1 MEGTLT
7 ARQFAG
13 QMAHRQMGRI
23 QRQYHRLPLL
33 RIIGITIVVLLLI
46 PVAYLV
52 LRAVDAGQDGIDYL
66 LRPRT
71 LQIMQNSL
79 YLVVAVSLSAAVVGV
94 PFAWLTSRAKLPL
107 RRMWLVL
114 GLLPMVVPSYV
125 AAIALI
131 RTFGPA
137 GMFEATFSFNPLPPI
152 YGFFGAWLVITLMTF
167 PYVALPVRAA
177 FMNMDP
183 SLEEAARGMGVG
195 RWRVFWRVTLP
206 QLRPALAGGML
217 LTALYTLSD
226 FGAVMLLRYNAFTR
240 AIYISYENSFNPY
253 RAAVLALVLVL
264 LTVGLLLLERSI
276 SRNKRNYKVGTG
288 ASRRPPDVELGV
300 WRWPAMLFCAVPV
313 ALGLVM
319 PVVVLFGWALNPNVT
334 SALNVNLNALTLNTV
349 GVSALAAVA
358 AGVVALP
365 LAILAVRSRTGFSR
379 WMVNTA
385 YMGNALPGV
394 VIGLALV
401 YFGIRV
407 LPGLYQTMPI
417 LIAGYLMRF
426 LPFTLASTSG
436 ALTQINPSIEEAARG
451 LGLRPHQVIWRVTLP
466 MAWTGILA
474 GMALVFLNTMKELP
488 ATLMLRPTGFDT
500 LATRIWTA
508 SDVGSYGLIGLPGLV
523 LIAVSCL
530 SLTLILARDRWS

>member
-1 MEGTLT
+1 MEGILT
-7 ARQFAG
+7 ARQTAG
-13 QMAHRQMGRI
+13 QIAQRQMGRI
-23 QRQYHRLPLL
+23 QRQYRRLPFL
-33 RIIGITIVVLLLI
+33 RIISITIVVLLLI

-52 LRAVDAGQDGIDYL
+52 LRAVDSGQDGIDYL

-71 LQIMQNSL
+71 LNIVQNSL
-79 YLVVAVSLSAAVVGV
+79 NLVAAVSLSAVVVGV
-94 PFAWLTSRAKLPL
+94 PFAWLTSRANLPL
-107 RRMWLVL
+107 RRVWLVL
-114 GLLPMVVPSYV
+114 GMLPMVVPSYV

-131 RTFGPA
+131 RMFGPS
-137 GMFEATFSFNPLPPI
+137 GLFEATFGFNPMPPI
-152 YGFFGAWLVITLMTF
+152 YGFFGSWLIITLMTF

-183 SLEEAARGMGVG
+183 SLEEAARGLGGG
-195 RWRVFWRVTLP
+195 RWRVFWRVTFP

-226 FGAVMLLRYNAFTR
+226 FGVVMLLRYNAFTR

-253 RAAVLALVLVL
+253 RAAVLALVLVF
-264 LTVGLLLLERSI
+264 LTVGLLLLERYI
-276 SRNKRNYKVGTG
+276 SRGRRNYKVGTG
-288 ASRRPPDVELGV
+288 AARRPPMVDLGV

-313 ALGLVM
+313 AFGLIL
-319 PVVVLFGWALNPNVT
+319 PVVVLLGWALNPNVT
-334 SALNVNLNALTLNTV
+334 SALNVNLGALTVNTV
-349 GVSALAAVA
+349 GVSGLAAVT

-417 LIAGYLMRF
+417 LIAGYLLRF

-474 GMALVFLNTMKELP
+474 GVALVFLNTMKELP

-500 LATRIWTA
+500 LSTRIWTA

-530 SLTLILARDRWS
+530 SLTLILARDRWA